1 MKRDAM
7 LTRWIWFVVVAAGP
21 LLGYAEDRSLPAAQ
35 AEIAP
40 QPKPVPPPAAAESEE
55 AVRRGVDFLLIRQN
69 ANGSWGSVNITRP
82 GEIWAPAPGSH
93 HAFRAAVTSLCI
105 SALIETG
112 GDRPE
117 VAQSLQR
124 AEDWLFDELP
134 RVRRAEPEVFYNSWA
149 HAYSIQA
156 LVRMLGRQ
164 PDDETRG
171 RKIRDLI
178 AQQIDM
184 LDRYEVVD
192 GGWAYYDFEA
202 QTRRPSGSTISF
214 VTATVL
220 VALDEARRA
229 GVDTPDRLIERGKAS
244 ILRQRKPDF
253 SYLYGEYLK
262 SRPMREINR
271 PSGSLG
277 RSQACNLAMRL
288 WGDPLVTDAV
298 IKTWLDRLFAR
309 NGWLDMGRKRPI
321 PHESWCQVAGY
332 FFYYG
337 HYYAALCIELL
348 PESERAPYQDH
359 LAQVLIHVQERDG
372 SWWDFPLYDYH
383 QQYGT
388 AFALMSLHRCRR

>member
-1 MKRDAM
+1 M
-7 LTRWIWFVVVAAGP
+7 LMRLTFFVVAAVCP
-21 LLGYAEDRSLPAAQ
+21 LLGYSEEPSARAAQ
-35 AEIAP
+35 AEIGP
-40 QPKPVPPPAAAESEE
+40 QPKPVPPPSTAEFEKTMG
-55 AVRRGVDFLLIRQN
+55 RGVDFLLKRQN
-69 ANGSWGSVNITRP
+69 ANGSWGSVNVTRP
-82 GEIWAPAPGSH
+82 GEVLAPVPGAH

-112 GDRPE
+112 GDRPQ
-117 VAQSLQR
+117 VAQALDR
-124 AEDWLFDELP
+124 AEQWLFDELP
-134 RVRRAEPEVFYNSWA
+134 RVRRADPEVFYNSWA

-156 LVRMLGRQ
+156 LVRMLRRE
-164 PDDETRG
+164 PDDEMRG
-171 RKIRDLI
+171 RKIRELI

-202 QTRRPSGSTISF
+202 HTRKPSGSTISF

-220 VALDEARRA
+220 VALDEARQVD
-229 GVDTPDRLIERGKAS
+229 VDTPDRLIQRGKAS

-277 RSQACNLAMRL
+277 RSQACNLALRL

-298 IKTWLDRLFAR
+298 LKTWLDRLFAR

-337 HYYAALCIELL
+337 HYYAALCMELL
-348 PESERAPYQDH
+348 PASERAPYQDH
-359 LAQVLIHVQERDG
+359 LAQVLIHLQERDG

-388 AFALMSLHRCRR
+388 ALALMSLHRCRR

>member
-1 MKRDAM
+1 MQ
-7 LTRWIWFVVVAAGP
+7 TRFACFVLLAAAPLIGSAQDSASPAARAAGGVKP
-21 LLGYAEDRSLPAAQ
+21 PPILAPAAED
-35 AEIAP
+35 
-40 QPKPVPPPAAAESEE
+40 VE
-55 AVRRGVDFLLIRQN
+55 ASIRRGVEFLLQRQN
-69 ANGSWGSVNITRP
+69 ANGSWGSVAITRP
-82 GEIWAPAPGSH
+82 GEVLAPVPGAH

-112 GDRPE
+112 GPRPE
-117 VAQSLQR
+117 VAASLDR
-124 AEDWLFDELP
+124 AEAWLFEHLP
-134 RVRRAEPEVFYNSWA
+134 EVRRADPEVFYNSWA

-156 LVRMLGRQ
+156 LVRLLDRHAG
-164 PDDETRG
+164 DELRA
-171 RKIRDLI
+171 RRIRELI

-184 LDRYEVVD
+184 LERYEVVD
-192 GGWAYYDFEA
+192 GGWAYYDFDFR
-202 QTRRPSGSTISF
+202 TRTPAGSTISF

-229 GVDTPDRLIERGKAS
+229 GIEVPARIIERAKAS
-244 ILRQRKPDF
+244 IVRQRKPDF

-262 SRPMREINR
+262 ERPMREINR

-277 RSQACNLAMRL
+277 RSQACNYALRQ
-288 WGDPLVTDAV
+288 WGDPQITDAV
-298 IKTWLDRLFAR
+298 LVEWLDRLIVR

-337 HYYAALCIELL
+337 HYYAALCIESL
-348 PESERAPYQDH
+348 PPEQRATYQDH
-359 LAQVLIHVQERDG
+359 LAQLLIPLQERDG

-388 AFALMSLHRCRR
+388 AFALMSLHRCRKPAQSP